1 MTDPRS
7 NPFPRR
13 HSVPARLAFVL
24 VALIAVAGC
33 KGTTPIKEIL
43 DDPARFGTETV
54 RIAGDVTESV
64 GVLGSGVYQVDDG
77 TGTITVI
84 SKAGGVP
91 RQGAKVGVEGTVKPA
106 FTLGSRTL
114 TVLMEE
120 RRRAP

>member
-1 MTDPRS
+1 MKT
-7 NPFPRR
+7 
-13 HSVPARLAFVL
+13 HRLFLACAVL
-24 VALIAVAGC
+24 LVTLAGC

-43 DDPARFGTETV
+43 DDPSRFGSETV

-64 GVLGSGVYQVDDG
+64 GVLGSGAYQVNDG
-77 TGTITVI
+77 TGTITVV
-84 SKAGGVP
+84 SKVGGVP

-106 FTLGSRTL
+106 FTLGSQTL